1 VANLIVSAVSTFDN
15 KGLKKGKKEISAFDK
30 QVSQLGKTFAG
41 VFGAQ
46 ALFNYGKNAVKAFMA
61 DEKAAKSLELQLK
74 NTGNAFAAPSVE
86 YYIANLQKVTGVLD
100 DELRPAFQQLLT
112 SSGSI
117 TLSQEALNT
126 ALDISAATGKSLT
139 EVSAALSRGFAG
151 NTTGLSRLGAGLSK
165 ATLKTG
171 SMEKILAEL
180 NQKFSGQAAARLDT
194 YAGKM
199 DLLTVST
206 ENFKEEIGRGL
217 LDALSALGK
226 DKNIESATSQM
237 DALGASI
244 GDAIYGAGLLIS
256 KLDGLVNKVSGG
268 GLKDLIKILQPGFLL
283 GEKGFEFLSSTGANE
298 RMKSS
303 SNFTYS
309 LGSSATKDIERVKE
323 ITRLKTS
330 NKLRQDEI
338 NKMKAKSGVD
348 KLAEKFDTDRI
359 GLEKALNETTD
370 AETKL
375 RLQSKLAI
383 LDNNEALAK
392 KYLAELNAAKSAT
405 DLASAFN
412 GATVDLKAAGVT
424 LDGLKNSLPGL
435 LEKIRAGAAT
445 FDRGSSAAT
454 SPVNTPV
461 DLKTVGVTL
470 DRLQTTLPTLLERV
484 RAGAATFD
492 RGTGQYSLPS
502 GMPSS
507 ASTSAATT
515 QQPIINVNVEGSLT
529 SLQQFETTIQDLLL
543 KIYKQNGDLAPA
555 GFIQ

>member
-1 VANLIVSAVSTFDN
+1 
-15 KGLKKGKKEISAFDK
+15 
-30 QVSQLGKTFAG
+30 
-41 VFGAQ
+41 
-46 ALFNYGKNAVKAFMA
+46 
-61 DEKAAKSLELQLK
+61 LQLK

-338 NKMKAKSGVD
+338 NKMKAKSEVD
-348 KLAEKFDTDRI
+348 KLEEKFNVERI
-359 GLEKALNETTD
+359 ALMKALGEATD

-375 RLQSKLAI
+375 RIQAKLAI

-392 KYLAELNAAKSAT
+392 KYSAELSAAKSAT
-405 DLASAFN
+405 DLALAFG
-412 GATVDLKAAGVT
+412 GAVLSLNSSKADITKYLNDLAALQNKQIAAGTTVTAPNPADTAIVLKSVDTT
-424 LDGLKNSLPGL
+424 LDSLKTSLPSL
-435 LEKIRAGAAT
+435 LERIQAGAAT
-445 FDRGSSAAT
+445 FDRGDT
-454 SPVNTPV
+454 
-461 DLKTVGVTL
+461 
-470 DRLQTTLPTLLERV
+470 
-484 RAGAATFD
+484 
-492 RGTGQYSLPS
+492 YI
-502 GMPSS
+502 PSS
-507 ASTSAATT
+507 AMPSGAPSTTT
-515 QQPIINVNVEGSLT
+515 APVINVNVEGSLT
-529 SLQQFETTIQDLLL
+529 SLQEFETTIQDLLL

>member
-1 VANLIVSAVSTFDN
+1 MANLIVSAVSTFDN
-15 KGLKKGKKEISAFDK
+15 KGLKKGQKEISLFDK
-30 QVSQLGKTFAG
+30 QVKKLGTTFAG

-46 ALFNYGKNAVKAFMA
+46 ALLNYGKNAVKAFMA

-112 SSGSI
+112 ATGSI
-117 TLSQEALNT
+117 TQSQEALNT

-171 SMEKILAEL
+171 NMEKILAEL

-199 DLLTVST
+199 DLLTVAT

-226 DKNIESATSQM
+226 DKNIENTTNQM

-244 GDAIYGAGLLIS
+244 GDAIYGAGLLIA

-303 SNFTYS
+303 SNFTYG

-338 NKMKAKSGVD
+338 NKMKAKSEVD
-348 KLAEKFDTDRI
+348 KLEDKFNVERI
-359 GLEKALNETTD
+359 ALMKALGEATD

-375 RLQSKLAI
+375 RIQAKLAI

-392 KYLAELNAAKSAT
+392 KYLAEMNAAKGAN
-405 DLASAFN
+405 DLALAF
-412 GATVDLKAAGVT
+412 GAAVLSMSSSKADINKYLNDLAALQTEQLKTGTPLTAPNPADTAIVQKSIEQT
-424 LDGLKNSLPGL
+424 LESVSNKLPGL
-435 LEKIRAGAAT
+435 LEKARTTVKSGYDIPSPEEFYGKLPPSDIVNRARDMAA
-445 FDRGSSAAT
+445 AA
-454 SPVNTPV
+454 PV
-461 DLKTVGVTL
+461 
-470 DRLQTTLPTLLERV
+470 
-484 RAGAATFD
+484 
-492 RGTGQYSLPS
+492 
-502 GMPSS
+502 
-507 ASTSAATT
+507 
-515 QQPIINVNVEGSLT
+515 INVNVEGSLT
-529 SLQQFETTIQDLLL
+529 SLQEFETTIQDLLL